1 MSYSY
6 VSHIIITIV
15 VIAFSN
21 LIFVTNNN
29 LIITVIDFVFSSDYI
44 SMLDIGYII
53 LEPIYQIVL
62 ANGTC
67 CPRQGIADA
76 HDLRIL
82 SIIYSIATANGHD
95 LTAAFRNGFLQNF
108 RDFLH
113 ILFLVCLLQFLY
125 SFRI

>member
-6 VSHIIITIV
+6 VSHIITIV

-82 SIIYSIATANGHD
+82 SIVYGIAAANGHD
-95 LTAAFRNGFLQNF
+95 LTTTVRYS
-108 RDFLH
+108 
-113 ILFLVCLLQFLY
+113 LLQKLCDFIHLT
-125 SFRI
+125 RLIILQ